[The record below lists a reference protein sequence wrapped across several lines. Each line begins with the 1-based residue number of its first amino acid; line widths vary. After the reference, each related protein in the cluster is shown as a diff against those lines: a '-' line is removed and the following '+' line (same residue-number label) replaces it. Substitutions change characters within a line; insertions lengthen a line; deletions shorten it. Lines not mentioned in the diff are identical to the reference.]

1 MMKQITMNLENPV
14 TYRWSGKFV
23 GKDAS
28 WKHMERA
35 LVDHELI
42 VMEKGTLYVE
52 DEWERF
58 EVHEGEWL
66 LMEPTKLQKG
76 YQSSKCSF
84 YWMHFIPHGE
94 VKGAKARTRKTEG
107 KAGGTAEGKLD
118 GLARIT
124 ISKQGKLKNADR
136 VYVLLKQL
144 QDSDLRYMDPN
155 YNGYLASAVLQEIA
169 NQAKGMEEG
178 AENGSMRGGAGQVQ
192 GSSGQARGS
201 AGQAGAGSLREQV
214 EDYLLTHMQ
223 RSISVGELA
232 AHFGYHEKYFS
243 SLFKEETGQTVKKF
257 VDGRKMERAKYL
269 LLNTDALVVEIAES
283 LGFEEVQNF
292 YHVFKTHAN
301 CTPSEFRETYSKKQE
316 FDK

>member
-1 MMKQITMNLENPV
+1 MTKQITMDVTKPV

-52 DEWERF
+52 DEWERY

-66 LMEPTKLQKG
+66 LMEPTRLQKG

-84 YWMHFIPHGE
+84 YWMHFLPKE
-94 VKGAKARTRKTEG
+94 KKGK
-107 KAGGTAEGKLD
+107 GGL
-118 GLARIT
+118 GLP
-124 ISKQGKLKNADR
+124 KQGKLRNADR

-144 QDSDLRYMDPN
+144 QDSDIRYMDPA
-155 YNGYLASAVLQEIA
+155 YNAYLATAVLQEIA
-169 NQAKGMEEG
+169 NQAKGLEGEGEG
-178 AENGSMRGGAGQVQ
+178 AGA
-192 GSSGQARGS
+192 S
-201 AGQAGAGSLREQV
+201 ASSLREQV

-223 RSISVGELA
+223 KSISVGELA
-232 AHFGYHEKYFS
+232 ARFGYHEKYFS
-243 SLFKEETGQTVKKF
+243 TLFKEETGQSVKKF

-269 LLNTDALVVEIAES
+269 LLNTDALVAEIAES
-283 LGFEEVQNF
+283 LGFLEVQNF
-292 YHVFKTHAN
+292 YHVFRTHAN

>member
-1 MMKQITMNLENPV
+1 
-14 TYRWSGKFV
+14 
-23 GKDAS
+23 
-28 WKHMERA
+28 
-35 LVDHELI
+35 
-42 VMEKGTLYVE
+42 
-52 DEWERF
+52 
-58 EVHEGEWL
+58 
-66 LMEPTKLQKG
+66 MEPTKLQKG

-94 VKGAKARTRKTEG
+94 AQGAKARARKTERN
-107 KAGGTAEGKLD
+107 AGGKAEGKLE

-124 ISKQGKLKNADR
+124 IPKEGKLKNADR

-192 GSSGQARGS
+192 GS
-201 AGQAGAGSLREQV
+201 AGQAGADSLREQV

-292 YHVFKTHAN
+292 YHVFKAHAN

>member
-1 MMKQITMNLENPV
+1 
-14 TYRWSGKFV
+14 
-23 GKDAS
+23 
-28 WKHMERA
+28 MERA

-94 VKGAKARTRKTEG
+94 AQGAKARTRKTEG
-107 KAGGTAEGKLD
+107 KAGGKAEGKLE

-124 ISKQGKLKNADR
+124 IPKEGKLKNADR

-155 YNGYLASAVLQEIA
+155 YNGYLATAVLQEIA

-178 AENGSMRGGAGQVQ
+178 AEFKL
-192 GSSGQARGS
+192 
-201 AGQAGAGSLREQV
+201 LRERV

-292 YHVFKTHAN
+292 YHVFKAHAN